1 MASST
6 MARLVAVHFW
16 PVEKKA
22 ALTTFSTALESADQ
36 PAVLGTALL
45 HAESIQHFKCAGE
58 RDSSAL
64 LPDRQGGEEKGNQAI
79 LAPRQPIGR
88 MTGDLQQ
95 ELSVSAFVQQDT
107 IGWLLDRQAAKNKGP
122 GGEAQ
127 GLAGGISL
135 QPDAL
140 DGFGLTKLL
149 LGYEDLAR

>member
-1 MASST
+1 MTALVSES
-6 MARLVAVHFW
+6 RSGCGLLVAVLRCSR
-16 PVEKKA
+16 V
-22 ALTTFSTALESADQ
+22 
-36 PAVLGTALL
+36 
-45 HAESIQHFKCAGE
+45 AGFE
-58 RDSSAL
+58 CSLR
-64 LPDRQGGEEKGNQAI
+64 RQEKGNQAI